1 MSYRINAWLERS
13 DPELIISSTHTGQVL
28 IHWRGDKIRSLIDSG
43 QLDMSSLSS
52 ASSSS
57 TEIVRDLLLVY

>member
-13 DPELIISSTHTGQVL
+13 NPELIISSTHTGQVL
-28 IHWRGDKIRSLIDSG
+28 IHWRGDKIRSLIENG
-43 QLDMSSLSS
+43 QLDTQSLCS
-52 ASSSS
+52 ASSST